1 MSFDYIERFKKLG
14 FGIFV
19 HFGLYSIIGKGEW
32 YKTSASNT
40 EFDDLKYNNLKD
52 KFNIKKNW
60 AKELVSTAK
69 KAGAK
74 YITLTTRHHEGFSLF
89 DTCGLNDFDAPH
101 SSCHRDLV
109 KEFVDECNKNNIV
122 PMFYHTLLDWY
133 NKDYYNDFPK
143 YIDYLV
149 KSVEILCKNY
159 GKIGGFWYDGY
170 WDKPNADWQF
180 DRLYKTI
187 RKYQPEA
194 MIINNT
200 GLSATG
206 EVSHFEIDSVTF
218 ERGVP
223 FKVSSADG
231 KERAGEVCDSLT
243 DHWGHAKED
252 INFKSIPQLIDL
264 LIDCRKYNCN
274 LLLNTGPRAD
284 GSLNPFEKYS
294 LIEMGLWV
302 KQNAHVIF
310 DCVPAEIEAD
320 NAIIFKDDKYYYAV
334 VKNVP
339 MSANENVAR
348 RESRP
353 NVKIHTDRKIKNA
366 IYMDTKLQKVEV
378 DKKENSFPILPFLYG
393 TSKFARV
400 IRFKLA
406 DK

>member
-101 SSCHRDLV
+101 SFCHRDLV

-159 GKIGGFWYDGY
+159 GKIGGFWFDGY

-187 RKYQPEA
+187 RKYQPDA

>member
-1 MSFDYIERFKKLG
+1 MIVYTKPLE
-14 FGIFV
+14 
-19 HFGLYSIIGKGEW
+19 SI
-32 YKTSASNT
+32 
-40 EFDDLKYNNLKD
+40 
-52 KFNIKKNW
+52 
-60 AKELVSTAK
+60 
-69 KAGAK
+69 
-74 YITLTTRHHEGFSLF
+74 
-89 DTCGLNDFDAPH
+89 
-101 SSCHRDLV
+101 
-109 KEFVDECNKNNIV
+109 
-122 PMFYHTLLDWY
+122 
-133 NKDYYNDFPK
+133 
-143 YIDYLV
+143 
-149 KSVEILCKNY
+149 
-159 GKIGGFWYDGY
+159 
-170 WDKPNADWQF
+170 
-180 DRLYKTI
+180 
-187 RKYQPEA
+187 
-194 MIINNT
+194 NT

>member
-32 YKTSASNT
+32 YKTSGSNT

-101 SSCHRDLV
+101 SFCHRDLV

-133 NKDYYNDFPK
+133 NKDYYNNFPK

-159 GKIGGFWYDGY
+159 GKIGGFWFDGY

-187 RKYQPEA
+187 RKYQPDA